1 MLECRGLQ
9 PTPSKASGESYLTGS
24 SRGAHGAAA
33 GTHTHAADGGAGMQP
48 SADEEEEEEERPVAV
63 AVASLVEP
71 LAMNPYSYP
80 YA

>member
-1 MLECRGLQ
+1 
-9 PTPSKASGESYLTGS
+9 
-24 SRGAHGAAA
+24 
-33 GTHTHAADGGAGMQP
+33 MQP
-48 SADEEEEEEERPVAV
+48 SAEEEEEEERPV